1 MAKGFDILSWLGLRE
16 RPPWVDAGGLVR
28 WERMD
33 DAFQAV
39 CAVWA
44 DGRCL
49 IADGYAM
56 DAHVRTVLG
65 ALRATGVVPD
75 RLREQTVPLER
86 IAEAWGRGR
95 GEGLLE
101 IADPRTVDRVFDMF
115 DKVLEAEGD
124 DLAIEVGTEDTRVKV
139 CVHDRKLQ
147 IGKPLTVR
155 EGEQMIEHLMYG
167 RDEGSGQT
175 GTIRQEFQ
183 GFSLKA
189 GEVKLPEGITA
200 LRCERGPHAPGG
212 QHLFA
217 RIFVSDRLKEGTTVQ
232 DLGFDDEVAEI
243 FREIRMSKYG
253 GIFLGGSTGDGKTT
267 TIATNL
273 NLQMAEHNHELNL
286 VTAEDPV
293 EIIVRNAIQI
303 PLPTAG
309 IDEQRGRNF
318 RRALMHFVRIH
329 PAVGMVSEIRDEM
342 GARQVLQFIDSGHQI
357 WTTIHVHSA
366 NGILFRLL
374 DLGVKSSEVVK
385 KGNVRLLMKQT
396 LIGGLC
402 PACCLERPAGGRQL
416 PAGLMAV
423 LGPEVRFRNPAGCKH
438 CLKDG
443 RSELWREAWA
453 GYGNGRRAI
462 AEWIVPDDGYLEFV
476 RKNEAIK
483 AWHYW
488 MDELGGETIGTKLWK
503 LVAAGA
509 VDPFDALKKGA
520 QVTEAAAAL
529 GRPPPG
535 PRLASDGGEPVR

>member
-1 MAKGFDILSWLGLRE
+1 MAGVSGILSWLGLKE
-16 RPPWVDAGGLVR
+16 RPPWVDDGGLVH

-33 DAFQAV
+33 DAFRAV

-49 IADGYAM
+49 VADGYGS
-56 DAHVRTVLG
+56 DAHVREVLA
-65 ALRATGVVPD
+65 ALRATGAVPG
-75 RLREQTVPLER
+75 RLRERIVPLER
-86 IAEAWGRGR
+86 IAEARGR
-95 GEGLLE
+95 RRGAGLLE
-101 IADPRTVDRVFDMF
+101 LADPRTVERVYDAFE
-115 DKVLEAEGD
+115 KAVEVEGD
-124 DLAIEVGTEDTRVKV
+124 DIAIEVGLEDTRVKV

-155 EGEQMIEHLMYG
+155 EGEQMIAHLMYG

-175 GTIRQEFQ
+175 GTVRQSFQ
-183 GFSLKA
+183 GFSLGA
-189 GEVKLPEGITA
+189 GEVKLPERITA

-217 RIFVSDRLKEGTTVQ
+217 RMFLGDRLKEGTTVQ

-253 GIFLGGSTGDGKTT
+253 GVFLGGSTGDGKST

-273 NLQMAEHNHELNL
+273 DLLMEEHGRELNL
-286 VTAEDPV
+286 VTVEDPV
-293 EIIVRNAIQI
+293 EIPIRDAIQI
-303 PLPTAG
+303 PVPTSG
-309 IDEQRGRNF
+309 FGEERSKHFQQ
-318 RRALMHFVRIH
+318 ALMHFVRMH

-374 DLGVKSSEVVK
+374 DLGVKPSEVVK

-402 PACCLERPAGGRQL
+402 ANCCLERPAGGKRL
-416 PAGLMAV
+416 PAGLLAV
-423 LGPEVRFRNPAGCKH
+423 LGPEVRFRNPEGCPH
-438 CLKDG
+438 CLKEG
-443 RSELWREAWA
+443 RSDLWREAWA
-453 GYGNGRRAI
+453 GYGNGRRAV
-462 AEWIVPDDGYLEFV
+462 AEWIVPDDGYLELV
-476 RKNEAIK
+476 RENDAIK

-488 MDELGGETIGTKLWK
+488 MDDLGGETLGSKLWK
-503 LVAAGA
+503 LVGAGA

-520 QVTEAAAAL
+520 QVAEAAQAL
-529 GRPPPG
+529 GRPPAG
-535 PRLASDGGEPVR
+535 PRLVSDS

>member
-1 MAKGFDILSWLGLRE
+1 MGRVGEVLSWLGMRE
-16 RPPWVDAGGLVR
+16 RAPWVDPSGFVR

-33 DAFQAV
+33 EAFRAT

-49 IADGYAM
+49 IADGYGA
-56 DAHVRTVLG
+56 DPHIREVLA
-65 ALRATGVVPD
+65 ALRAAGTVPAQ
-75 RLREQTVPLER
+75 LREEVVPLER
-86 IAEAWGRGR
+86 IALAWGRGR
-95 GEGLLE
+95 GEGLLK
-101 IADPRTVDRVFDMF
+101 IAAPRTVDRVFEAF
-115 DKVLEAEGD
+115 AAVLEAEGD
-124 DLAIEVGTEDTRVKV
+124 DLAIEVGTEGTRLKV

-147 IGKPLTVR
+147 IGKPLTVQ

-189 GEVKLPEGITA
+189 GELKLPERVTA

-217 RIFVSDRLKEGTTVQ
+217 RIFVSDRLEEGATVQ
-232 DLGFDDEVAEI
+232 DLGFDDEVAEV

-273 NLQMAEHNHELNL
+273 GLQMAEHNRELNL

-293 EIIVRNAIQI
+293 EIVIDGAIQI
-303 PLPTAG
+303 PLPTSG
-309 IDEQRGRNF
+309 IGEERSGNF
-318 RRALMHFVRIH
+318 MRALMHFVRIH
-329 PAVGMVSEIRDEM
+329 PAVGMVSEIRDGM
-342 GARQVLQFIDSGHQI
+342 SARQVLQFIDSGHQI

-374 DLGVKSSEVVK
+374 DLGVKTSEVVK

-402 PACCLERPAGGRQL
+402 AGCALERPADGKALPGGL
-416 PAGLMAV
+416 APV
-423 LGPEVRFRNPAGCKH
+423 LGTEVRFRNPEGCRH
-438 CLKDG
+438 CLRDG
-443 RSELWREAWA
+443 KSGLWREAWA
-453 GYGNGRRAI
+453 GYGNGRRAV
-462 AEWIVPDDGYLEFV
+462 AEWIVPDDGYLECV
-476 RKNEAIK
+476 RQEDAIK

-488 MDELGGETIGTKLWK
+488 IDELGGETIGSKLWK
-503 LVAAGA
+503 LVGAGA

-520 QVTEAAAAL
+520 QIAEAPAAL
-529 GRPPPG
+529 DRPPPG
-535 PRLASDGGEPVR
+535 PRLVSDQ